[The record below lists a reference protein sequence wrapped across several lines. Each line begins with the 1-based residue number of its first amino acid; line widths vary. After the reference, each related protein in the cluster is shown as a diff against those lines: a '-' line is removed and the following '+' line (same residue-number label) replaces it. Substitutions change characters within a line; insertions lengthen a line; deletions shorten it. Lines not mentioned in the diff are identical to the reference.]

1 MRPLNQSNLQLMRKI
16 YFICFLFVLNSVFA
30 QKKDKLHPI
39 AVYEKVWQEKNS
51 DTRLKLIKT
60 VWLDDS
66 TFEDPSASIK
76 GAVAL
81 NNVITEFYKKNPDA
95 VLTSGSKV
103 VKDNY
108 VSWDWKILDSKNKL
122 IMAGRDFARLNGKG
136 QVSKI
141 IGFWNQEATLSESEI
156 LKNLETDNYKVV
168 AKYYECL
175 FKTKDF
181 NTMATIIEE
190 GAVYNQAEGLPYGG
204 TYVGFNEWTKMF
216 AKSAEFFDLEIEKE
230 PVYLGDT
237 SKNEVI
243 IYFTI
248 KGKAKKS
255 GKTLSMPISEH
266 FDLKNGKIT
275 AIRAFYFDTKQ
286 FTEFLKSKK

>member
-1 MRPLNQSNLQLMRKI
+1 MRKI
-16 YFICFLFVLNSVFA
+16 YLLCFLFMLNGLFA
-30 QKKDKLHPI
+30 QKKDKLYPI
-39 AVYEKVWQEKNS
+39 SVYEKVWLEHGS
-51 DTRLKLIKT
+51 DARLKLIKT
-60 VWLDDS
+60 IWLDDS

-81 NNVITEFYKKNPDA
+81 NNVINEFYKKFPDA
-95 VLTSGSKV
+95 VLTSGAKI

-108 VSWDWKILDSKNKL
+108 VSWDWKIVDSKNKL

-141 IGFWNQEATLSESEI
+141 IGFWDTAALTAVPEVDVLKTLEA
-156 LKNLETDNYKVV
+156 DNFKVV

-175 FKTKDF
+175 FKTRDF
-181 NTMATIIEE
+181 DTMATLIED
-190 GAVYNQAEGLPYGG
+190 GAIYNQAVGLPYGG
-204 TYVGFNEWTKMF
+204 TYTGFSEWTKMY
-216 AKSAEFFDLEIEKE
+216 AKSSEFFDLQIEKE
-230 PVYLGDT
+230 PVYFSDA

-248 KGKAKKS
+248 NCKAKKS
-255 GKTLSMPISEH
+255 GKSMSMPISEH

-275 AIRAFYFDTKQ
+275 AIRPFYFDTKQ
-286 FTEFLKSKK
+286 FAEFLKSKK